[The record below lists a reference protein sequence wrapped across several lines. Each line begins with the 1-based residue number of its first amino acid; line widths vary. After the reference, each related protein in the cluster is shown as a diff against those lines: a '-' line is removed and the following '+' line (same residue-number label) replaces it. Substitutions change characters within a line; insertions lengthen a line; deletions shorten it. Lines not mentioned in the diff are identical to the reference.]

1 MALNDFLRPLT
12 EDDPRRLESFDCGE
26 PQMNAFIRRR
36 AWEQQRNLIN
46 RTFLVLG
53 DQPDVC
59 PGFITLSAA
68 HIETDLTG
76 LSRRAAVYTTAPA
89 TLIGRL
95 ATHVEFQ
102 RQGLARALLA
112 AARVIGQTLPIGCRF
127 LVLHVEA
134 ANRAAISLYDSEGF
148 RVPEGYEPEDGL
160 LLMFYDL
167 ATRRPAGQAGLA
179 FTGF

>member
-53 DQPDVC
+53 YQPDVC

-68 HIETDLTG
+68 
-76 LSRRAAVYTTAPA
+76 
-89 TLIGRL
+89 
-95 ATHVEFQ
+95 
-102 RQGLARALLA
+102 LARATMA
-112 AARVIGQTLPIGCRF
+112 CKAFGT
-127 LVLHVEA
+127 
-134 ANRAAISLYDSEGF
+134 
-148 RVPEGYEPEDGL
+148 
-160 LLMFYDL
+160 L
-167 ATRRPAGQAGLA
+167 ATTSRYCSMASDSLSI
-179 FTGF
+179 FS